1 MGEDVWSLCGVWLGG
16 GGFGQSEGDEFG
28 FGATGLGLAAGGGLG
43 TPATGATTGG
53 SGGVTSYNGR
63 TGNVSLQPGDPMVG
77 VGINSTSSFT
87 VGTGVT
93 MLNFVGAGN
102 TFIYHPST
110 HTVDISIAGGAGGGS
125 GEIDKQTFNVT
136 STQTVFDLT
145 DKYTSGYIDVY
156 VNGVRLSPADFT
168 ETDDDTIT
176 LATAAV
182 AGDVVDFVSHSVV
195 AQNTILESE
204 LTNLNV
210 TGITT
215 TNNLNVTGTT
225 TGTIHDEKRFTTPD
239 FVFETKSNNIIT
251 NDTTLTATSNH
262 TMFTKVQEV
271 EISDGKFLEITD
283 GDSFVIDAYNFG

>member
-1 MGEDVWSLCGVWLGG
+1 MAFTKVLDR
-16 GGFGQSEGDEFG
+16 
-28 FGATGLGLAAGGGLG
+28 GLDAGHVGIR
-43 TPATGATTGG
+43 TAG
-53 SGGVTSYNGR
+53 SI
-63 TGNVSLQPGDPMVG
+63 VG
-77 VGINSTSSFT
+77 VGF
-87 VGTGVT
+87 T

-102 TFIYHPST
+102 TFLYNPST
-110 HTVDISIAGGAGGGS
+110 HTVDISIAGGGGGGGS

-136 STQTVFDLT
+136 ANQTVFNLT
-145 DKYTSGYIDVY
+145 EKYTTGYIDVY
-156 VNGVRLSPADFT
+156 VNGVRLSSADFT

-176 LATAAV
+176 LVTAAV

-215 TNNLNVTGTT
+215 TNNLNITGTP